1 MSVTADMYICVQTY
15 AQAFIS
21 AYKHMQNTY
30 IPFPGIVKLLV
41 EDTATALSVSIPAI
55 VVTVTTRIVCGMS
68 G

>member
-1 MSVTADMYICVQTY
+1 MCANICTSIHKCIQTHE
-15 AQAFIS
+15 
-21 AYKHMQNTY
+21 KY

-55 VVTVTTRIVCGMS
+55 VVTVTTTRVCGMS